1 MVLCNNK
8 KCVHSVPI
16 GYYDVRKCELKN
28 IVLNFREVLPEEE
41 LADDTEEFLYCEM
54 FRTKKGE

>member
-1 MVLCNNK
+1 MIFCNNK

-16 GYYDVRKCELKN
+16 EGHKMRKCELGR

-54 FRTKKGE
+54 FRTRKGE